1 MGNRVQIVEYVNIP
15 FTKHHAVLD
24 GMGCADLH
32 KSREA
37 IEELARKGIAVN
49 EN

>member
-1 MGNRVQIVEYVNIP
+1 MGQPRQIVEYANIQ
-15 FTKHHAVLD
+15 FTKHQTVLD

-37 IEELARKGIAVN
+37 IEELARKGMAVKAN
-49 EN
+49 